1 MTAKTAFVCAMPL
14 ELRPL
19 TRRLALRRHDG
30 TWTGAVAGR
39 PVIATVTGMG
49 TAHAAAGTEAILRD
63 GDVEQVISVGI
74 TGGLGPTP
82 PIGTLVRPELVVN
95 SATGARFRPSGL
107 EARTARG
114 DQKPTG
120 IMWTTDRLTTDADE
134 LAALRARGVISLDM
148 ETAAIAEV
156 CTAHGIPWSVFRVIS
171 DRADDGTVNPE
182 VFALSNPDG
191 TPNPRRVARYV
202 LRHPTA
208 LPGMAAMGRTVARA
222 ADAAARAAID
232 ALAASSGT
240 G

>member
-1 MTAKTAFVCAMPL
+1 MTARTAFVCAMPL

-19 TRRLALRRHDG
+19 TRRLALRRHHG
-30 TWTGAVAGR
+30 IWTGAVAGR

-49 TAHAAAGTEAILRD
+49 TSQAAAGTEAILRE
-63 GDVEQVISVGI
+63 GGVEQVVSVGI
-74 TGGLGPTP
+74 TGGLGATP

-95 SATGARFRPSGL
+95 SATGGSFRPDGL
-107 EARTARG
+107 GSDEAH
-114 DQKPTG
+114 G
-120 IMWTTDRLTTDADE
+120 IMWTTDRLITGADE

-171 DRADDGTVNPE
+171 DRADDGSVNPE
-182 VFALSNPDG
+182 MFALSNSDG

-208 LPGMAAMGRTVARA
+208 LPGMATMGRTVTRA

-232 ALAASSGT
+232 AVAASSGT

>member
-19 TRRLALRRHDG
+19 TRRLALHRHDG
-30 TWTGAVAGR
+30 NWTGAVAGR

-49 TAHAAAGTEAILRD
+49 TAHAAAGTEAILRE
-63 GDVEQVISVGI
+63 GGVEQVISVGI

-82 PIGTLVRPELVVN
+82 PIGTLVLPELVVN
-95 SATGARFRPSGL
+95 SATGRTFRPARLGSD
-107 EARTARG
+107 EAR
-114 DQKPTG
+114 G
-120 IMWTTDRLTTDADE
+120 IMWTTDRLITSADE
-134 LAALRARGVISLDM
+134 LAALRDRGVISLDM

-182 VFALSNPDG
+182 MFALSNSDG

-232 ALAASSGT
+232 ALAASS
-240 G
+240 

>member
-30 TWTGAVAGR
+30 IWTGAVAGR

-63 GDVEQVISVGI
+63 GRVEQVISVGI

-95 SATGARFRPSGL
+95 SATGARFRPFPL
-107 EARTARG
+107 G
-114 DQKPTG
+114 DHTQTG
-120 IMWTTDRLTTDADE
+120 TMWTTDRLITGADE

-171 DRADDGTVNPE
+171 DRADDGTVKPE
-182 VFALSNPDG
+182 VFALSNSDG

>member
-30 TWTGAVAGR
+30 IWTGAVAGR

-49 TAHAAAGTEAILRD
+49 TAHAAAGTEAILGD
-63 GDVEQVISVGI
+63 GTVTQVISVGI

-82 PIGTLVRPELVVN
+82 PVGTLVRPEVVVN
-95 SATGARFRPSGL
+95 SSTGGTFRP
-107 EARTARG
+107 ARLGSDEPR
-114 DQKPTG
+114 G
-120 IMWTTDRLTTDADE
+120 IMWTTDRLITGADE
-134 LAALRARGVISLDM
+134 LAGLRARGVISLDM

-156 CTAHGIPWSVFRVIS
+156 CTTHDIPWSVFRVIS

-191 TPNPRRVARYV
+191 TPNPRRVVRYV